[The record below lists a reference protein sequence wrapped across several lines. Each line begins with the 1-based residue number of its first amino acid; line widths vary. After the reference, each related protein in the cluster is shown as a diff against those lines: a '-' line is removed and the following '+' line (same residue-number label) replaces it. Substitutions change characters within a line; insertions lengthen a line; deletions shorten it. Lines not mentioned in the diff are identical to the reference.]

1 MSWENLKIVRNMVN
15 HDLITSDDLNE
26 EEYEITSAEAKHCNG
41 KNKII
46 GELTITNKRIV
57 FSAKSKEDISL
68 GLDEIELVKS
78 NKPIFSMKDKLTI
91 IGKKKENIFKLNY
104 SEDWVSLIEQ
114 LLKENSKKLE

>member
-1 MSWENLKIVRNMVN
+1 MSWENLKIVRNMMN
-15 HDLITSDDLNE
+15 HDIISSDELNE
-26 EEYEITSAEAKHCNG
+26 EEYEITSAEAKHCDG
-41 KNKII
+41 VNKII

-57 FSAKSKEDISL
+57 FSAKSREDISL

-91 IGKKKENIFKLNY
+91 VGKNKENIFKLNY

-114 LLKENSKKLE
+114 LLKVTSKKSE

>member
-1 MSWENLKIVRNMVN
+1 MPWENLKIVRNMVN
-15 HDLITSDDLNE
+15 KDLILSDDFNE

-78 NKPIFSMKDKLTI
+78 NKPIFSIKDKLTI

-104 SEDWVSLIEQ
+104 SEDWVTLIEQ
-114 LLKENSKKLE
+114 LLKSSSKNS